1 MKNKTF
7 LITGFTLIELMV
19 TLGIAAVVTA
29 LAVPSF
35 NEAMRSNRLA
45 TYANNL
51 TSALSMA
58 RSEAIKRGKNVS
70 VRRVDNNSST
80 NLGAGANWE
89 DGWDVFVDE
98 DADGNFDAGV
108 NGDTLLKTFPALA
121 EGFTLRGNNP
131 FDARIIYTPRG
142 QISGLGGRFVICDNR
157 DNDLL
162 PDPNTS
168 RLLTVLTTG
177 RSRIMADTNN
187 DGIPNTNTV
196 ATAASNITTCDP

>member
-1 MKNKTF
+1 MKNKPF
-7 LITGFTLIELMV
+7 SNAGFTLIELMV

-35 NEAMRSNRLA
+35 NEAIRSNRLA
-45 TYANNL
+45 SYANSL
-51 TSALSMA
+51 TSALSIA
-58 RSEAIKRGKNVS
+58 RSEAIKRGKNVI
-70 VRRVDNNSST
+70 VRRVDNNSFT
-80 NLGAGANWE
+80 NVGVGANWE

-98 DADGNFDAGV
+98 DGDGNDV
-108 NGDTLLKTFPALA
+108 YEVGDTRIKTFPALA

-177 RSRIMADTNN
+177 RSRVMDDTNN

-196 ATAASNITTCDP
+196 ASAASNITTCDP